1 MTDSPPDNTQSLP
14 ETVEALRALVLATFA
29 ERDAAV
35 TERDTLL
42 TQNDRLRH
50 LLLKLTRMH
59 FGARSERLPE
69 EQLQLGLEALEQ
81 AIAKDEAQAEKQ
93 DPELRKDNAAK
104 RRASRG
110 ALPAHLPRVE
120 VTLAPEDTACPCCR
134 ATMTVIGEDTSE
146 RLDVIPAQFR
156 VIVTRR
162 PKLACRACPG
172 TVVQAPAPARLIEGG
187 IPTEAMVAHVLVARY
202 ADHLPLYRQAQ
213 ILERQGVVIERST
226 LSFWMGY
233 AAAEVAP
240 VVARLREMMLAS
252 TRIFADETVVP
263 VLDPGRGRTKQGYFW
278 AMARDDR
285 PWAGDQPPAVV
296 YSYAPG
302 RGHIHANALLGG
314 YRGILQCD
322 GYSAYKKFGGSK
334 SADPAVTLAFCW
346 SHVRRGFYDLAKAKA
361 PIAIEALK
369 RIAALYEIEAD
380 IRGKSAADRQAMRQL
395 ESKPL
400 IAELRVWFE
409 AQLAKLPARGPT
421 AEAIRYA
428 LNHWDGLQ
436 RFLDDGRIE
445 LDNNSVERAMRP
457 VCLSRKNSL
466 FAGSDEGGEN
476 WACLASLIETCKLNG
491 VNPQAYFADLL
502 TRLVNGWPQ
511 KRIDELMPWNWAP
524 DHPPDADPPR
534 VAEHRLRVW
543 MVYKAADPDGLG
555 FEPVA
560 SCGSSKWQKAWSFGL
575 SMHQVHPRPRHGR
588 GHGRRDGACG
598 ADLRGLPAVF
608 WAEDLCRGQLDPQ
621 ATRGL
626 AERGMYR

>member
-1 MTDSPPDNTQSLP
+1 MDSPSTDFPKLPDDIA
-14 ETVEALRALVLATFA
+14 ALHALVLATLS
-29 ERDAAV
+29 ERDAAAS
-35 TERDTLL
+35 ERDALL
-42 TQNDRLRH
+42 AQNDRLRH

-81 AIAKDEAQAEKQ
+81 AIAKEDAQAEKQ
-93 DPELRKDNAAK
+93 DADLRRENVAR

-110 ALPAHLPRVE
+110 ALSAHLPRIA
-120 VTLAPEDTACPCCR
+120 VTLTPEDTACPCCR
-134 ATMTVIGEDTSE
+134 APMTVIGEDTSE
-146 RLDVIPAQFR
+146 RLDVIPAEFR

-172 TVVQAPAPARLIEGG
+172 TVVQEPAPPRLIEGG
-187 IPTEAMVAHVLVARY
+187 LPTEALVAHVLVARY

-213 ILERQGVVIERST
+213 ILERQGVILERSS

-278 AMARDDR
+278 AIARDDR
-285 PWAGDQPPAVV
+285 SWRGSQSPAVV
-296 YSYAPG
+296 YSCAPG
-302 RGHIHANALLGG
+302 RGHTHANTLLGG
-314 YRGILQCD
+314 YRGIPQCD
-322 GYSAYKKFGGSK
+322 GYGAYKKLGGAK
-334 SADPAVTLAFCW
+334 ATEPGVTLAFCW
-346 SHVRRGFYDLAKAKA
+346 AHVRRGFYDLAKTKA
-361 PIAIEALK
+361 PIATEARR
-369 RIAALYEIEAD
+369 RIAALYEIEAR
-380 IRGKSAADRQAMRQL
+380 IRGNSAADRLLMRQA

-400 IAELRVWFE
+400 VTDLRGWFD
-409 AQLAKLPARGPT
+409 AQIAKLPARGPL

-436 RFLDDGRIE
+436 RFLEDGRIE
-445 LDNNSVERAMRP
+445 LDTNSVERAMRP

-491 VNPQAYFADLL
+491 VNPQAYCTDLL

-511 KRIDELMPWNWAP
+511 NRIDELMPWHWAP
-524 DHPPDADPPR
+524 KQPP
-534 VAEHRLRVW
+534 
-543 MVYKAADPDGLG
+543 
-555 FEPVA
+555 
-560 SCGSSKWQKAWSFGL
+560 
-575 SMHQVHPRPRHGR
+575 
-588 GHGRRDGACG
+588 
-598 ADLRGLPAVF
+598 
-608 WAEDLCRGQLDPQ
+608 
-621 ATRGL
+621 
-626 AERGMYR
+626 